1 MRNCRTTVTPGT
13 QTIPA
18 RARHLPDTVIKP
30 GNRVGYLAGNRVA
43 GNGYATSE
51 ERMNATNHQ
60 VRLAARPSGL
70 PAAENWEHTEEPVGE
85 PGDGQLLVRVTHVS
99 LDPAMRGW
107 LSDRPSYVP
116 PVGIGDVMR
125 AGGAGEVIASNNS
138 GFAPGDQVTGFF
150 GVQEYAL
157 SDGSNVH
164 KVDTSVVGLP
174 TYLGALGMTGLTAYF
189 GLLEVGALRS
199 GDTVLISAAAGA
211 VGSIAGQ
218 IAKIKDCRV
227 IGIAGGE
234 QKCAWLTEE
243 LGFDA
248 AIDYR
253 SGSLSSA
260 LREAAPDG
268 VDVFL
273 DNVGGEVLDAGLAR
287 LARGA
292 RVVIS
297 GAISQY
303 NSDHVQGPSNYLS
316 LLVNRARMQGFLVFD
331 YADRFPTAAEELAR
345 WISEGR
351 LRSHEDVVHGSVRDF
366 PDTLLR
372 LFRGAN
378 TGKLILRISEH

>member
-1 MRNCRTTVTPGT
+1 
-13 QTIPA
+13 
-18 RARHLPDTVIKP
+18 
-30 GNRVGYLAGNRVA
+30 
-43 GNGYATSE
+43 
-51 ERMNATNHQ
+51 MNATNHQ
-60 VRLAARPSGL
+60 VRLATRPSGL
-70 PAAENWEHTEEPVGE
+70 PSADNWEHTEEPAGE
-85 PGDGQLLVRVTHVS
+85 PGDGELLVRVTHVS

-125 AGGAGEVIASNNS
+125 AGGAGEVITSNNA

-157 SDGSNVH
+157 SDGSNVQ
-164 KVDTSVVGLP
+164 KVDTSAAGLP

-189 GLLEVGALRS
+189 GLFEVGALRS
-199 GDTVLISAAAGA
+199 GDTVLVSAAAGA
-211 VGSIAGQ
+211 VGSVAGQ
-218 IAKIKDCRV
+218 LAKIKGCRV
-227 IGIAGGE
+227 VGIAGGE
-234 QKCAWLTEE
+234 QKCRWLTEE

-248 AIDYR
+248 AIDHR
-253 SGSLSSA
+253 TESLSTA
-260 LREAAPDG
+260 LRDAAPDG

-273 DNVGGEVLDAGLAR
+273 DNVGGDVLDAGLAR
-287 LARGA
+287 LAYGA

-331 YADRFPTAAEELAR
+331 YADRFRSATEELAG
-345 WISEGR
+345 WISEGK
-351 LRSHEDVVHGSVRDF
+351 LRTREDVVVGSVRDF

-372 LFRGAN
+372 LFRGEN
-378 TGKLILRISEH
+378 TGKLVLQISES